1 MEIFRDVKKALEC
14 CQHRGHLG
22 LCNCDDC
29 PYRHRGR
36 CDQLRRDAL
45 SYIVYLESAQPKWIS
60 VEERLPGNPLDGV
73 GDVVELL
80 IDKGDV
86 KEVLPGYYDHD
97 EKDWVIY
104 FGDPSGLYLSKYF
117 SWWRVIKWRPFPEPP
132 KE

>member
-1 MEIFRDVKKALEC
+1 MLEKYIRRLKQIGEHEIAAEMERLA
-14 CQHRGHLG
+14 
-22 LCNCDDC
+22 
-29 PYRHRGR
+29 
-36 CDQLRRDAL
+36 A
-45 SYIVYLESAQPKWIS
+45 AQVKWIS
-60 VEERLPGNPLDGV
+60 VEERLPGDPLDGV

-117 SWWRVIKWRPFPEPP
+117 SWWRVIKWRSLPEPP
-132 KE
+132 KENNDERNNENPG